1 MKKIIYLVF
10 LVSLSNLTSQSSVDC
25 SSNLSIFAEYYKV
38 KNYEAAYEPWMSVR
52 KECPKI
58 NPAIYFQG
66 SRMLDE
72 FIKKSDGETKN
83 AYQKDL
89 LKLYDEWLINFPA
102 YNGRSIVGQIMSN
115 KAQKMIDYKLAS
127 KSEIFALFEDAY
139 QTDPL
144 SFDDPKPLYSYFK
157 TYFELYKD
165 GENDITLNQIF
176 NKYEELSERYNSIID
191 DYSKQIDIIINLSLI
206 HI

>member
-1 MKKIIYLVF
+1 MKKIIFLVF

-25 SSNLSIFAEYYKV
+25 NSNLSIFAEYYKV
-38 KNYEAAYEPWMSVR
+38 KNYEAAYEPWIAVR
-52 KECPKI
+52 TECPKI

-72 FIKKSDGETKN
+72 FIKKSEGETKI

-115 KAQKMIDYKLAS
+115 KAQKMIDYNLAS
-127 KSEIFALFEDAY
+127 KSEIFTLFEDAY

-165 GENDITLNQIF
+165 GQNDITL
-176 NKYEELSERYNSIID
+176 
-191 DYSKQIDIIINLSLI
+191 NLSLI